1 MDTNELNDSVTE
13 NSSENFDFG
22 SKKRRP
28 KKSQTT
34 TTKTNEEVQTEITK
48 QEPEKKPEE
57 TSTATTSSA
66 TPQFTYEELVKRL
79 YGMMNQPEGEKEKV
93 KLKPP
98 IVYREG
104 TTRTAWANFPLI
116 CSALHRQPDHLM
128 SFFLAEVNSTG
139 AVDGNGRL
147 VFRGRLEQKHVE
159 KIVKGYVK
167 EYVTCHTCKS
177 LETQLEKENRLTF
190 MKCSKCG
197 SKRSVAPIKS
207 GFRAT
212 DRASRRAVRQE

>member
-1 MDTNELNDSVTE
+1 MAEEEEKVQS
-13 NSSENFDFG
+13 FDFG
-22 SKKRRP
+22 KKRRT
-28 KKSQTT
+28 KKTDK
-34 TTKTNEEVQTEITK
+34 TKTTEEEKVPVKKTE
-48 QEPEKKPEE
+48 EEKKVDE
-57 TSTATTSSA
+57 TPTSSVP
-66 TPQFTYEELVKRL
+66 TQISPPPQFTYEELVKRL
-79 YGMMNQPEGEKEKV
+79 YSMMNQPEGASTTV

-104 TTRTAWANFPLI
+104 TTRTAWANFPAI
-116 CSALHRQPDHLM
+116 CLALRRPPDHVM
-128 SFFLAEVNSTG
+128 AFFLAEVNSTG

-212 DRASRRAVRQE
+212 DRATRRAVRQE

>member
-1 MDTNELNDSVTE
+1 MDTVEDKKE
-13 NSSENFDFG
+13 GEAFNFG
-22 SKKRRP
+22 KKRRA
-28 KKSQTT
+28 KKS
-34 TTKTNEEVQTEITK
+34 TKETSNEDSQVPTETK
-48 QEPEKKPEE
+48 QEKVDNLIE
-57 TSTATTSSA
+57 AVV
-66 TPQFTYEELVKRL
+66 PQFTYEELVKRL
-79 YGMMNQPEGEKEKV
+79 YSMMNQPEGEKQTV

-104 TTRTAWANFPLI
+104 TTRTAWANFPQI
-116 CSALHRQPDHLM
+116 CAALHRQPEHVM
-128 SFFLAEVNSTG
+128 TFFLAEVNSTG

-177 LETQLEKENRLTF
+177 LETALEKENRLTF

-212 DRASRRAVRQE
+212 DRASRRAVRSEQ